1 MPEDDAIAG
10 CHRFKHWQT
19 QGALMRQA
27 TIMSLAGLTLCVLA
41 AAQQT
46 PTRSHAGDA
55 AFALD
60 EIAPGLFMHPGAI
73 AAMTQANQ
81 GAIANLGFVVGA
93 QAVAVIDTGG
103 SVREGRAFLAA
114 IRARTPLPIRY
125 VINTHMHPD
134 HVFGNA
140 AFAGATFVG
149 HKNLPRALS
158 TRGSFYLSAF
168 RRSLGGELM
177 DEVQIIPPT
186 ELVDTVTELDLGG
199 RRLRLEAWP
208 AAHTDNDLTVF
219 DSTSGTLF
227 AGDLVFVEHVPV
239 LDGSLLGWM
248 KVLDALQQRPVSH
261 LIPGHG
267 PARDDWQ
274 AALAAEQGYLQRL
287 ASDLRA
293 AIARG
298 DPLAVAATHAGQ
310 SEAPRWQLFED
321 YNARNATAGFSQLEW
336 E

>member
-1 MPEDDAIAG
+1 
-10 CHRFKHWQT
+10 
-19 QGALMRQA
+19 MRHA
-27 TIMSLAGLTLCVLA
+27 APTIMSLAGLTLCVFG

-46 PTRSHAGDA
+46 APRSQADSA
-55 AFALD
+55 AFALS
-60 EIAPGLFMHPGAI
+60 EIAPGVFMHTGAI
-73 AAMTQANQ
+73 APMTQENQ
-81 GAIANLGFVVGA
+81 GAIANVGCIVGA

-103 SVREGRAFLAA
+103 SVKEAQAFLAA
-114 IRARTPLPIRY
+114 IRARTALPVRY

-140 AFAGATFVG
+140 AFAGSTFVG

-158 TRGSFYLSAF
+158 SRGSFYLNAF
-168 RRSLGGELM
+168 RRSLGGDLM
-177 DEVQIIPPT
+177 DEVRIIAPT
-186 ELVDTVTELDLGG
+186 ELVEKVSELDLGG
-199 RRLRLEAWP
+199 RHLTLEAWP

-219 DSTSGTLF
+219 DSTSGTMF
-227 AGDLVFVEHVPV
+227 AGDLVFVEHIPV

-248 KVLDALQQRPVSH
+248 QVLDALPHRPISR

-274 AALAAEQGYLQRL
+274 AAIAAEQRYLQRL

-298 DPLAVAATHAGQ
+298 DPLAAAAAHAGQ

>member
-1 MPEDDAIAG
+1 
-10 CHRFKHWQT
+10 
-19 QGALMRQA
+19 MRHA
-27 TIMSLAGLTLCVLA
+27 VPTILSLAAVTLCVFG

-46 PTRSHAGDA
+46 ATRSHADSA
-55 AFALD
+55 AFALG
-60 EIAPGLFMHPGAI
+60 EIAPGLFMHAGAI

-81 GAIANLGFVVGA
+81 GAIANVGFVVGA

-103 SVREGRAFLAA
+103 SVKEGQAFLAA
-114 IRARTPLPIRY
+114 IRARTALPIRY

-140 AFAGATFVG
+140 AFAGSTFVG

-158 TRGSFYLSAF
+158 SRGSFYLNAF
-168 RRSLGGELM
+168 RRSLGGDLM
-177 DEVQIIPPT
+177 DEVRIIPPT
-186 ELVDTVTELDLGG
+186 ELVEKVSELDLGG
-199 RRLRLEAWP
+199 RRLTLEAWP

-227 AGDLVFVEHVPV
+227 AGDLVFVEHIPV

-248 KVLDALQQRPVSH
+248 RVLDALQHRPISR

-267 PARDDWQ
+267 PARDDWH
-274 AALAAEQGYLQRL
+274 AAIAAEQRYLQRL